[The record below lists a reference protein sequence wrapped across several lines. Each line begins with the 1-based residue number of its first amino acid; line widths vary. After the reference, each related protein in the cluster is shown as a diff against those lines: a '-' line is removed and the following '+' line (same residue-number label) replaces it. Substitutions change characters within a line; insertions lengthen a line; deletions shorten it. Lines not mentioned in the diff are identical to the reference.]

1 MEKTDENLVHRG
13 TGTEKVSLTLKR
25 SLRVPKR
32 FHAFRPKCAR
42 DKTLL
47 FDSNLLA

>member
-1 MEKTDENLVHRG
+1 MEKTDENFVHRG

-32 FHAFRPKCAR
+32 FHDRNVLVIKHFYSIR
-42 DKTLL
+42 T
-47 FDSNLLA
+47 F